1 MPSRRSQGAAT
12 PPQDLPGRGQR
23 QKRPSARAQAAARD
37 HRVAGAGVRT
47 PRTPTRCGAG
57 GAGGAGA
64 IGLPPQLPPLPPPR
78 PYMSRAEAFARL
90 NEVELPE
97 YNRPG
102 NNPVGLNLSRAQL
115 TQ

>member
-37 HRVAGAGVRT
+37 HRTAGAGVHT
-47 PRTPTRCGAG
+47 LRTPTR
-57 GAGGAGA
+57 GGAGA
-64 IGLPPQLPPLPPPR
+64 IGLPPQLPPLPPPC

-97 YNRPG
+97 YNPPG